1 MNAQFRSLQG
11 QMILGEARNSEE
23 MLEIWRARK
32 TTVGLSNRTFD
43 ELANFGAGHVDKILG
58 PTGSKSFGPV
68 SFSKLNWALAVKWIA
83 VVDLEHAEFMAAHW
97 ADRQRD
103 VCNVRIEPNRVSK
116 QIIERARPIVLKQFG
131 EKLALALG
139 DDLGQVLLGMK
150 PDQGDPNTEPVQI
163 ESPAPVIK
171 DAAKPAMLISSSSN
185 EGGKIITACEPAK
198 LAAPLKP
205 APASRA
211 SAGSAA

>member
-11 QMILGEARNSEE
+11 QMILGEARNSDE

-43 ELANFGAGHVDKILG
+43 ELGNFSSGHIDKILG
-58 PTGSKSFGPV
+58 PTGSKLFGPV
-68 SFSKLNWALAVKWIA
+68 SFSKLNWTLAIKWVA

-103 VCNVRIEPNRVSK
+103 VSNVRLEPNRVSK
-116 QIIERARPIVLKQFG
+116 EIIARARPIVLKEFG
-131 EKLALALG
+131 EKLASAFG

-171 DAAKPAMLISSSSN
+171 DAVKPA
-185 EGGKIITACEPAK
+185 IIASCEPAK
-198 LAAPLKP
+198 LTAPREDKP

-211 SAGSAA
+211 HLRVVQLKRGRKYG